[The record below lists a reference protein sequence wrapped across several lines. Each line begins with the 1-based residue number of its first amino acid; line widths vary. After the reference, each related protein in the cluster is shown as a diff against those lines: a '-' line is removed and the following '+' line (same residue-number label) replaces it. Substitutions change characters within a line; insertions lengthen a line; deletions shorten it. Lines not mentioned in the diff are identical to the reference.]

1 MGRTACAQDRTGQTQ
16 RTDMRNK
23 KALRQPYAQ
32 VAGCMLQG
40 FLSSVLLRW
49 LPTRQPG
56 TTRAAAAHW
65 APGSRNGATVQVL
78 VLAQSKD
85 MSGTLARGSGASGS
99 SSASS
104 ACGTLGIARR
114 SHRQTGGVHGNWEG
128 MFLRVVLTGGTRLGE
143 ILIRR
148 LVELD
153 HAPSWGREK
162 SRASRP
168 AGSFIR

>member
-1 MGRTACAQDRTGQTQ
+1 MEPEWAGPHGTNTTDRHAEQESTETAICTSGWLHAAGFFVLCLA
-16 RTDMRNK
+16 
-23 KALRQPYAQ
+23 AL
-32 VAGCMLQG
+32 VAGQG
-40 FLSSVLLRW
+40 QLASS
-49 LPTRQPG
+49 
-56 TTRAAAAHW
+56 
-65 APGSRNGATVQVL
+65 GSRSTLSTWEEERGHGPGLGPVQGHV
-78 VLAQSKD
+78 KD
-85 MSGTLARGSGASGS
+85 MARGSGASGS

-104 ACGTLGIARR
+104 VCGTLGTARR
-114 SHRQTGGVHGNWEG
+114 SHRRDHGNWEG

-153 HAPSWGREK
+153 HAPSWGGEK